1 MLYSTFWIPL
11 LLAGLEESDKHGIP
25 LVRHVIPCP
34 TCAVHGP
41 LFRMRRSLSMR
52 NVQELEESRPPEFS
66 LMECAAAAVDHTE
79 IACPQHVDN
88 PVKLSSL
95 VPDLVLSDLP
105 PDLVIDN
112 KVSQREFILYEGRF
126 ILHLYRIEAWRIS
139 LYPEWN

>member
-1 MLYSTFWIPL
+1 
-11 LLAGLEESDKHGIP
+11 
-25 LVRHVIPCP
+25 
-34 TCAVHGP
+34 
-41 LFRMRRSLSMR
+41 MR